1 MSKINHNRNSSK
13 LNGKQRESLE
23 FLDVSTELSIG
34 FKKQFRERLRE
45 RKKEKEKEQ
54 LRVKLLF
61 KKGKSKLLRK
71 GKIIKDDC

>member
-13 LNGKQRESLE
+13 INGKQRESLE
-23 FLDVSTELSIG
+23 FLNVSTELSIG

-54 LRVKLLF
+54 LRIKSIF
-61 KKGKSKLLRK
+61 KKGTPRIIRK
-71 GKIIKDDC
+71 GQILK